1 MELLRKEKFQ
11 CEPFDPN
18 GKPVIFSLAHEL
30 LYHGVDTFAYL
41 FAQLFSVT
49 WVRFVTGA

>member
-1 MELLRKEKFQ
+1 VNLVTPMANQ
-11 CEPFDPN
+11 SSSPW
-18 GKPVIFSLAHEL
+18 AHEL

-49 WVRFVTGA
+49 